1 MKEKKVVFLSYDGIT
16 DPLGQSQILPYL
28 FGISSNKNYKITIV
42 SFEKTKNYHQN
53 KVFILNKLKKNN
65 IDWVQLKYTKYP
77 PIFSTLWDIYKL
89 KRTLNKLKNKG
100 LDLIHCRSYITT
112 LVALGFKKTY
122 KTPFIFDMR
131 GFYADERVDGKIW
144 SLDNFIYKKIYNY
157 FKSKEK
163 EFLQYSA
170 YTISLTTKGKKEIG
184 SWNLPN
190 QSKIKVIPCCTDEN
204 LFQKKNIQ
212 NVRSK
217 LGFNKDDFIIS
228 YVGSIGTWYMLD
240 EMLDFFKCLQ
250 IKKPNAKF
258 FFITKD
264 DSQLILEK
272 VKSKKIDVSNIK
284 IQPSSREMMPS
295 YIGVSNF
302 SIFFVRSELGFN
314 KEDFII
320 SYVGSIGTWYMLD
333 EMLDFFKCLQI
344 KKPNAKFFFITKD
357 NPQLILEKVKCKE
370 IDISAIKIK
379 PSSREMMPSYI
390 GLSDF
395 SIFFI
400 LPVFSKKA
408 SSPTKMGEIM
418 NLGIPI
424 ICNSGVGDVDEIMGK
439 SMPEL
444 LVKDFSNKEYKRVID
459 LITNNYKPNQKTI
472 IETSHSYYSLEKGV
486 EKYKEV
492 YKEILGE

>member
-1 MKEKKVVFLSYDGIT
+1 MKSQKIVFLSYDGIT

-28 FGISSNKNYKITIV
+28 FGVASKNNYKITIV
-42 SFEKTKNYHQN
+42 SFEKIKNHLQN
-53 KVFILNKLKKNN
+53 KDVILNKLNKNN
-65 IDWVQLKYTKYP
+65 VEWIPLRYTKYP
-77 PIFSTLWDIYKL
+77 PIFSTLWDVYKL
-89 KRTLNKLKNKG
+89 SKSINKLKNKG

-112 LVALGFKKTY
+112 IVALGFKKKY
-122 KTPFIFDMR
+122 KVPFIFDMR

-144 SLDNFIYKKIYNY
+144 SLNNFIYKKIYNY

-163 EFLQYSA
+163 EFLQFSD
-170 YTISLTTKGKKEIG
+170 YTISLTENGKKEIL
-184 SWNLPN
+184 SWNLAN
-190 QSKIKVIPCCTDEN
+190 QSKIKVIPCCTDKN
-204 LFQKKNIQ
+204 LFQTKNIQ
-212 NVRSK
+212 NVRAE
-217 LGFNKDDFIIS
+217 
-228 YVGSIGTWYMLD
+228 LD
-240 EMLDFFKCLQ
+240 
-250 IKKPNAKF
+250 
-258 FFITKD
+258 
-264 DSQLILEK
+264 
-272 VKSKKIDVSNIK
+272 
-284 IQPSSREMMPS
+284 
-295 YIGVSNF
+295 
-302 SIFFVRSELGFN
+302 FN

-344 KKPNAKFFFITKD
+344 KKSKAKFLFITKD
-357 NPQLILEKVKCKE
+357 DPQLILEKVKSKK
-370 IDISAIKIK
+370 IDISSIKIQ

-390 GLSDF
+390 GVSNF

-444 LVKDFSNKEYKRVID
+444 LVKEFSNNEYQRVID
-459 LITNNYKPNQKTI
+459 LITNNYQPNQKNITK
-472 IETSHSYYSLEKGV
+472 TSHSYYSLEKGV

-492 YKEILGE
+492 YQEVLGE

>member
-100 LDLIHCRSYITT
+100 LDLIHCRSYITN
-112 LVALGFKKTY
+112 LVALEFKKTY

-131 GFYADERVDGKIW
+131 GFWADERVDCKIW
-144 SLDNFIYKKIYNY
+144 SLDNFIYKKIYKY

-163 EFLQYSA
+163 EFLQFSD
-170 YTISLTTKGKKEIG
+170 YTISLTENGKKEILY
-184 SWNLPN
+184 WNLPN

-204 LFQKKNIQ
+204 LFQTKNIQ
-212 NVRSK
+212 NVRAE
-217 LGFNKDDFIIS
+217 LGYNKDDFIIS

-240 EMLDFFKCLQ
+240 EMLDFFKCLKT
-250 IKKPNAKF
+250 KKPNAKF

-272 VKSKKIDVSNIK
+272 VKSKKIDI
-284 IQPSSREMMPS
+284 SS
-295 YIGVSNF
+295 
-302 SIFFVRSELGFN
+302 
-314 KEDFII
+314 
-320 SYVGSIGTWYMLD
+320 
-333 EMLDFFKCLQI
+333 
-344 KKPNAKFFFITKD
+344 
-357 NPQLILEKVKCKE
+357 
-370 IDISAIKIK
+370 IKIK
-379 PSSREMMPSYI
+379 PSSREMIPSYI
-390 GLSDF
+390 GASNF

-424 ICNSGVGDVDEIMGK
+424 ICNSGVGDVDEIMEK

-444 LVKDFSNKEYKRVID
+444 LVKEFSNKEYERVID

-492 YKEILGE
+492 YQEILGE

>member
-1 MKEKKVVFLSYDGIT
+1 MNEKKVVFLSYDGIT

-28 FGISSNKNYKITIV
+28 FGVSSNNNYKITIV
-42 SFEKTKNYHQN
+42 SFEKSKNYLQN
-53 KVFILNKLKKNN
+53 KDFILNKLEKNN
-65 IDWVQLKYTKYP
+65 IDWSPLKYTKFP

-89 KRTLNKLKNKG
+89 RKAVNKLKPKG
-100 LDLIHCRSYITT
+100 VDLIHCRSYITT
-112 LVALGFKKTY
+112 LVALAAKKTY
-122 KTPFIFDMR
+122 NIPFIFDMR
-131 GFYADERVDGKIW
+131 GFWADERVDGKIW
-144 SLDNFIYKKIYNY
+144 SLDDFIYKKIYNY

-163 EFLQYSA
+163 EFLQYSD
-170 YTISLTTKGKKEIG
+170 YTISLTKTGEKEILA
-184 SWNLPN
+184 WNLPN

-212 NVRSK
+212 NVRNE
-217 LGFNKDDFIIS
+217 LGFNRDDFVIS

-250 IKKPNAKF
+250 
-258 FFITKD
+258 
-264 DSQLILEK
+264 
-272 VKSKKIDVSNIK
+272 V
-284 IQPSSREMMPS
+284 
-295 YIGVSNF
+295 
-302 SIFFVRSELGFN
+302 
-314 KEDFII
+314 
-320 SYVGSIGTWYMLD
+320 
-333 EMLDFFKCLQI
+333 

-357 NPQLILEKVKCKE
+357 NPQLIIEKVKSKK

-390 GLSDF
+390 GASNF

-424 ICNSGVGDVDEIMGK
+424 VCNSGVGDVDEIMGK

-444 LVKDFSNKEYKRVID
+444 LVKDFSNNEYDRVID
-459 LITNNYKPNQKTI
+459 LITNNYKPNQKSI
-472 IETSHSYYSLEKGV
+472 VETSHSYYSLEKGID
-486 EKYKEV
+486 KYKEV
-492 YKEILGE
+492 YKEILGK

>member
-1 MKEKKVVFLSYDGIT
+1 
-16 DPLGQSQILPYL
+16 
-28 FGISSNKNYKITIV
+28 
-42 SFEKTKNYHQN
+42 
-53 KVFILNKLKKNN
+53 
-65 IDWVQLKYTKYP
+65 
-77 PIFSTLWDIYKL
+77 
-89 KRTLNKLKNKG
+89 
-100 LDLIHCRSYITT
+100 
-112 LVALGFKKTY
+112 
-122 KTPFIFDMR
+122 MR

-157 FKSKEK
+157 FKSKEE
-163 EFLQYSA
+163 EFLQFSD
-170 YTISLTTKGKKEIG
+170 YTISLTDNGKKEIL

-204 LFQKKNIQ
+204 LFQTKSIQ
-212 NVRSK
+212 N
-217 LGFNKDDFIIS
+217 
-228 YVGSIGTWYMLD
+228 
-240 EMLDFFKCLQ
+240 
-250 IKKPNAKF
+250 
-258 FFITKD
+258 
-264 DSQLILEK
+264 
-272 VKSKKIDVSNIK
+272 
-284 IQPSSREMMPS
+284 
-295 YIGVSNF
+295 
-302 SIFFVRSELGFN
+302 VRSELGFN

-333 EMLDFFKCLQI
+333 EMLDFFKCLKT

-357 NPQLILEKVKCKE
+357 DPQLILQKVKSKK
-370 IDISAIKIK
+370 IDISSIKIQ

-390 GLSDF
+390 GASNF

-444 LVKDFSNKEYKRVID
+444 LIKEFSNNEYERVID
-459 LITNNYKPNQKTI
+459 LITNNYKPNYKI
-472 IETSHSYYSLEKGV
+472 IVETSHSYYSLEKGV

>member
-1 MKEKKVVFLSYDGIT
+1 
-16 DPLGQSQILPYL
+16 
-28 FGISSNKNYKITIV
+28 
-42 SFEKTKNYHQN
+42 
-53 KVFILNKLKKNN
+53 
-65 IDWVQLKYTKYP
+65 
-77 PIFSTLWDIYKL
+77 
-89 KRTLNKLKNKG
+89 
-100 LDLIHCRSYITT
+100 
-112 LVALGFKKTY
+112 
-122 KTPFIFDMR
+122 MR
-131 GFYADERVDGKIW
+131 GFWADERVDGKIW
-144 SLDNFIYKKIYNY
+144 SLKNIIYKKIYNY
-157 FKSKEK
+157 FKSIEK
-163 EFLQYSA
+163 EFLQFSD
-170 YTISLTTKGKKEIG
+170 YTISLTENGKKVIL

-204 LFQKKNIQ
+204 LFKTKNIQ
-212 NVRSK
+212 NLRAE

-250 IKKPNAKF
+250 IKKTNAKF

-264 DSQLILEK
+264 DPQLILEK
-272 VKSKKIDVSNIK
+272 VKSKRIEISNIK

-295 YIGVSNF
+295 YIAVSN
-302 SIFFVRSELGFN
+302 
-314 KEDFII
+314 
-320 SYVGSIGTWYMLD
+320 
-333 EMLDFFKCLQI
+333 
-344 KKPNAKFFFITKD
+344 
-357 NPQLILEKVKCKE
+357 
-370 IDISAIKIK
+370 
-379 PSSREMMPSYI
+379 
-390 GLSDF
+390 F

-424 ICNSGVGDVDEIMGK
+424 ICNSGVGDVDKIMEK

-444 LVKDFSNKEYKRVID
+444 LVKEFSNKEYERVID

-472 IETSHSYYSLEKGV
+472 IETSHSYYSLEKGI

>member
-1 MKEKKVVFLSYDGIT
+1 MKEKKVVFLSYDGIS

-28 FGISSNKNYKITIV
+28 FGISLNKNYKITIV
-42 SFEKTKNYHQN
+42 SFEKNKNYLQN
-53 KVFILNKLKKNN
+53 KDIILNKLKKNN

-77 PIFSTLWDIYKL
+77 PIFSTIWDIYKL
-89 KRTLNKLKNKG
+89 RRAVKKLKIKE
-100 LDLIHCRSYITT
+100 LDLIHCRSYITS
-112 LVALGFKKTY
+112 LVALGFKKKY
-122 KTPFIFDMR
+122 KIPLIFDMR

-144 SLDNFIYKKIYNY
+144 SLDNFIYKNIYKY

-163 EFLQYSA
+163 EFLQYSD
-170 YTISLTTKGKKEIG
+170 YTISLTTTGKKEIV
-184 SWNLPN
+184 SWSLPN
-190 QSKIKVIPCCTDEN
+190 QSKIKVIPCCTDEI

-212 NVRSK
+212 NVRSE

-250 IKKPNAKF
+250 IKNPNTKF
-258 FFITKD
+258 LFITKD
-264 DSQLILEK
+264 SPKLILEK
-272 VKSKKIDVSNIK
+272 AKSKKIDVS
-284 IQPSSREMMPS
+284 S
-295 YIGVSNF
+295 
-302 SIFFVRSELGFN
+302 
-314 KEDFII
+314 
-320 SYVGSIGTWYMLD
+320 
-333 EMLDFFKCLQI
+333 
-344 KKPNAKFFFITKD
+344 
-357 NPQLILEKVKCKE
+357 
-370 IDISAIKIK
+370 IKIK

-424 ICNSGVGDVDEIMGK
+424 ICNSGVGDVDEIMEK

-444 LVKDFSNKEYKRVID
+444 LVKDFSNNEYDRVID

-492 YKEILGE
+492 YKEILAE

>member
-1 MKEKKVVFLSYDGIT
+1 MNEKKVVFLSYDGIT

-28 FGISSNKNYKITIV
+28 FGVSSNNNYKITIV
-42 SFEKTKNYHQN
+42 SFEKSKNYLQN
-53 KVFILNKLKKNN
+53 KDFILNKLEKNN
-65 IDWVQLKYTKYP
+65 IDWSPLKYTKFP

-89 KRTLNKLKNKG
+89 RKAVNKLKPKG
-100 LDLIHCRSYITT
+100 VDLIHCRSYITT
-112 LVALGFKKTY
+112 LVALAAKKTY
-122 KTPFIFDMR
+122 NIPFIFDMR
-131 GFYADERVDGKIW
+131 GFWADERVDGKIW
-144 SLDNFIYKKIYNY
+144 SLDDFIYKKIYNY

-163 EFLQYSA
+163 EFLQYSD
-170 YTISLTTKGKKEIG
+170 YTISLTKTGEKEILA
-184 SWNLPN
+184 WNLPN

-212 NVRSK
+212 NVRNE
-217 LGFNKDDFIIS
+217 LGFNRDDFVIS

-250 IKKPNAKF
+250 
-258 FFITKD
+258 
-264 DSQLILEK
+264 
-272 VKSKKIDVSNIK
+272 V
-284 IQPSSREMMPS
+284 
-295 YIGVSNF
+295 
-302 SIFFVRSELGFN
+302 
-314 KEDFII
+314 
-320 SYVGSIGTWYMLD
+320 
-333 EMLDFFKCLQI
+333 

-357 NPQLILEKVKCKE
+357 NPQLIIEKVKSKK

-390 GLSDF
+390 GASNF

-424 ICNSGVGDVDEIMGK
+424 VCNSGVGDVDEIMGK

-444 LVKDFSNKEYKRVID
+444 LVKDFSNNEYDRVID
-459 LITNNYKPNQKTI
+459 LITNNYKPNQKSI
-472 IETSHSYYSLEKGV
+472 VETSHSYYSLEKGID
-486 EKYKEV
+486 KYKEV

>member
-42 SFEKTKNYHQN
+42 SFEKTKNHLKN

-65 IDWVQLKYTKYP
+65 INWVPLKYTKYP
-77 PIFSTLWDIYKL
+77 PIFSTIWDIYKL
-89 KRTLNKLKNKG
+89 RKAINKLKVKG
-100 LDLIHCRSYITT
+100 LDLIHCRSYITS
-112 LVALGFKKTY
+112 LVALGFKKKY

-144 SLDNFIYKKIYNY
+144 SLDNFIYKKIYKY

-163 EFLQYSA
+163 EFLQYSD
-170 YTISLTTKGKKEIG
+170 YTISLTENGKKEIR

-190 QSKIKVIPCCTDEN
+190 QSKIKVIPCCTDET
-204 LFQKKNIQ
+204 LFQTKNSQ
-212 NVRSK
+212 NVRIEV
-217 LGFNKDDFIIS
+217 GFNKDDFIIS

-258 FFITKD
+258 LFITKD
-264 DSQLILEK
+264 EPQLILEK
-272 VKSKKIDVSNIK
+272 VKSKK
-284 IQPSSREMMPS
+284 
-295 YIGVSNF
+295 
-302 SIFFVRSELGFN
+302 
-314 KEDFII
+314 
-320 SYVGSIGTWYMLD
+320 
-333 EMLDFFKCLQI
+333 
-344 KKPNAKFFFITKD
+344 
-357 NPQLILEKVKCKE
+357 

-379 PSSREMMPSYI
+379 PSSREMMPSFI
-390 GLSDF
+390 GVSNF

-444 LVKDFSNKEYKRVID
+444 LVKDFSNKEYDRVID
-459 LITNNYKPNQKTI
+459 LIANDYNPNQKTI

-492 YKEILGE
+492 YHEILGE

>member
-28 FGISSNKNYKITIV
+28 FGLSSNKNYKITIL
-42 SFEKTKNYHQN
+42 SFEKTKNYLQN
-53 KVFILNKLKKNN
+53 KDVILNKLKESN
-65 IDWVQLKYTKYP
+65 IDWIPLNYTKYP
-77 PIFSTLWDIYKL
+77 PIISTLWDVYKL
-89 KRTLNKLKNKG
+89 TKAINKLKNKG
-100 LDLIHCRSYITT
+100 LDLFHCRSYITT
-112 LVALGFKKTY
+112 LVALNFKKKY
-122 KTPFIFDMR
+122 KIPFVFDMR

-163 EFLQYSA
+163 EFLQFSD
-170 YTISLTTKGKKEIG
+170 YTISLTKNGKKEIL

-204 LFQKKNIQ
+204 LFKTKNIQ
-212 NVRSK
+212 NVRAE
-217 LGFNKDDFIIS
+217 LGFNKNDFIIS
-228 YVGSIGTWYMLD
+228 YIGSIGTWYMLD

-258 FFITKD
+258 FFINKD
-264 DSQLILEK
+264 DPQLLLEK
-272 VKSKKIDVSNIK
+272 VKSKEIDISSIK

-295 YIGVSNF
+295 HIGVSN
-302 SIFFVRSELGFN
+302 
-314 KEDFII
+314 
-320 SYVGSIGTWYMLD
+320 
-333 EMLDFFKCLQI
+333 
-344 KKPNAKFFFITKD
+344 
-357 NPQLILEKVKCKE
+357 
-370 IDISAIKIK
+370 
-379 PSSREMMPSYI
+379 
-390 GLSDF
+390 F

-444 LVKDFSNKEYKRVID
+444 LVKEFSNNEYERVID
-459 LITNNYKPNQKTI
+459 LITNNYKPNYKSI
-472 IETSHSYYSLEKGV
+472 VETSNSYYSLEKGV

-492 YKEILGE
+492 YKEVLGK

>member
-42 SFEKTKNYHQN
+42 SFEKTKNHLQN
-53 KVFILNKLKKNN
+53 KDVLLNKLKNNN
-65 IDWVQLKYTKYP
+65 IDWVPLKYTKRP
-77 PIFSTLWDIYKL
+77 PIVSTIWDIYKL
-89 KRTLNKLKNKG
+89 RKAVNKLNNKG
-100 LDLIHCRSYITT
+100 LHLIHCRSYITT
-112 LVALGFKKTY
+112 LVAQGFKKKY
-122 KTPFIFDMR
+122 KIPLIFDMR

-144 SLDNFIYKKIYNY
+144 SLDNLIYKKIYNY

-163 EFLQYSA
+163 EFLQYSD
-170 YTISLTTKGKKEIG
+170 YTISLTENGKKEIL

-190 QSKIKVIPCCTDEN
+190 QSKIKVIPCCTDET
-204 LFQKKNIQ
+204 LFQSKNIK
-212 NVRSK
+212 NVRSE

-250 IKKPNAKF
+250 IKKLSAKF

-264 DSQLILEK
+264 DPQLILEK
-272 VKSKKIDVSNIK
+272 AKSKKIDVS
-284 IQPSSREMMPS
+284 S
-295 YIGVSNF
+295 
-302 SIFFVRSELGFN
+302 
-314 KEDFII
+314 
-320 SYVGSIGTWYMLD
+320 
-333 EMLDFFKCLQI
+333 
-344 KKPNAKFFFITKD
+344 
-357 NPQLILEKVKCKE
+357 
-370 IDISAIKIK
+370 IKIK

-390 GLSDF
+390 GVSNF

-424 ICNSGVGDVDEIMGK
+424 ICNSGVGDVDEIMEK

-444 LVKDFSNKEYKRVID
+444 LVKEFSNKEYERVID

>member
-42 SFEKTKNYHQN
+42 SFEKTKNNLQN
-53 KVFILNKLKKNN
+53 KDVLLNKLKNNN
-65 IDWVQLKYTKYP
+65 IDWVPLKYTKYP
-77 PIFSTLWDIYKL
+77 PIFSTIWDIYKL
-89 KRTLNKLKNKG
+89 KNAVKKLKIKE

-112 LVALGFKKTY
+112 LVALGFKKKY
-122 KTPFIFDMR
+122 KIPLIFDMR

-144 SLDNFIYKKIYNY
+144 SLDNFIYKKIYNF

-163 EFLQYSA
+163 EFLQYSD
-170 YTISLTTKGKKEIG
+170 YTISLTTSGKKEIV
-184 SWNLPN
+184 SWSLIN

-204 LFQKKNIQ
+204 LFQPKNIQ
-212 NVRSK
+212 NVRSE

-258 FFITKD
+258 LFITKD

-272 VKSKKIDVSNIK
+272 VKSKKIDISAIK
-284 IQPSSREMMPS
+284 IKPSKREMMPS
-295 YIGVSNF
+295 YIGVSN
-302 SIFFVRSELGFN
+302 
-314 KEDFII
+314 
-320 SYVGSIGTWYMLD
+320 
-333 EMLDFFKCLQI
+333 
-344 KKPNAKFFFITKD
+344 
-357 NPQLILEKVKCKE
+357 
-370 IDISAIKIK
+370 
-379 PSSREMMPSYI
+379 
-390 GLSDF
+390 F

-408 SSPTKMGEIM
+408 SSPTKMGELM

-424 ICNSGVGDVDEIMGK
+424 ICNSGVGDVDEIMEK

-444 LVKDFSNKEYKRVID
+444 LVKEFSNDEYERIID

-472 IETSHSYYSLEKGV
+472 IEISHSYYSLEKGV

-492 YKEILGE
+492 YHEILGE

>member
-1 MKEKKVVFLSYDGIT
+1 MKEKKVVFLTYDGIT

-28 FGISSNKNYKITIV
+28 IGISSKKNYKITIV
-42 SFEKTKNYHQN
+42 SFEKTKNHLQN
-53 KVFILNKLKKNN
+53 KEVILNILKSHN
-65 IDWVQLKYTKYP
+65 IKWITLKYTKYP

-302 SIFFVRSELGFN
+302 SIFL
-314 KEDFII
+314 
-320 SYVGSIGTWYMLD
+320 
-333 EMLDFFKCLQI
+333 
-344 KKPNAKFFFITKD
+344 
-357 NPQLILEKVKCKE
+357 
-370 IDISAIKIK
+370 
-379 PSSREMMPSYI
+379 
-390 GLSDF
+390 
-395 SIFFI
+395 I

-424 ICNSGVGDVDEIMGK
+424 ICNSGVGDVDEIMEK

-444 LVKDFSNKEYKRVID
+444 LVKDFSNKEYERVIN

-472 IETSHSYYSLEKGV
+472 IETSHSYYSLDKGV

-492 YKEILGE
+492 YKEILGK

>member
-16 DPLGQSQILPYL
+16 DPLGLSQILPYL
-28 FGISSNKNYKITIV
+28 FGISSNKNYRITIV
-42 SFEKTKNYHQN
+42 SFEKTKNLLQN
-53 KVFILNKLKKNN
+53 KDVILNKLKKNN
-65 IDWVQLKYTKYP
+65 VDWIPLKYTKYP
-77 PIFSTLWDIYKL
+77 PIFSTIWDIYKL
-89 KRTLNKLKNKG
+89 RKVVNKLKNNG

-112 LVALGFKKTY
+112 FVALGVKKTQNI
-122 KTPFIFDMR
+122 PFIFDMR

-144 SLDNFIYKKIYNY
+144 SLKNLIYKKIYNY

-163 EFLQYSA
+163 EFLQFSD
-170 YTISLTTKGKKEIG
+170 YTISLTESGKKEIL

-190 QSKIKVIPCCTDEN
+190 QFKIKVIPCCTDEN
-204 LFQKKNIQ
+204 LFQTKNIK
-212 NVRSK
+212 N
-217 LGFNKDDFIIS
+217 
-228 YVGSIGTWYMLD
+228 
-240 EMLDFFKCLQ
+240 
-250 IKKPNAKF
+250 
-258 FFITKD
+258 
-264 DSQLILEK
+264 
-272 VKSKKIDVSNIK
+272 
-284 IQPSSREMMPS
+284 
-295 YIGVSNF
+295 
-302 SIFFVRSELGFN
+302 VRSELGFN
-314 KEDFII
+314 KDDFII

-357 NPQLILEKVKCKE
+357 NPQLILEKVKSKK
-370 IDISAIKIK
+370 IDVSSIKIQ

-390 GLSDF
+390 GVSNF

-424 ICNSGVGDVDEIMGK
+424 ICNSGVGDVDEIMEK
-439 SMPEL
+439 SMPSL
-444 LVKDFSNKEYKRVID
+444 LVKDFSNKEYERVID
-459 LITNNYKPNQKTI
+459 LISFDYKPNQKRI
-472 IETSHSYYSLEKGV
+472 IQTSHSYYSLEKGV